1 MAKLAVV
8 TESSG
13 FIRNKGS
20 FDGIVKKL
28 TKVSN
33 AAIEMLEKT
42 MEETQDEKLKVACAT
57 KLVEFYMAA
66 LDKQNT
72 DEITRMISE
81 VKLKGGLSTNLKVA
95 TPVID
100 FSNIQDVS

>member
-1 MAKLAVV
+1 MARLAIVQ
-8 TESSG
+8 ESSG

-28 TKVSN
+28 SKVSN

-42 MEETQDEKLKVACAT
+42 MEDTQDEKLRVACAT

-81 VKLKGGLSTNLKVA
+81 VKLKGGIATELRVA
-95 TPVID
+95 PVID